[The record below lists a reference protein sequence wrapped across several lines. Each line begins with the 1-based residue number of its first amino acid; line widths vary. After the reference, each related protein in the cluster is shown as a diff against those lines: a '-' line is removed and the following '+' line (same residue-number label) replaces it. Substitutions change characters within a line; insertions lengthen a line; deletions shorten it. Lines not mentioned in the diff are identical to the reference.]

1 MLAVHVM
8 RFLSVAFGAVTVA
21 MTYLLALEL
30 FPGKPLLAFAQ
41 FAYFES
47 SRADLSH
54 PAGIPQT
61 PRIFAGEWNDL
72 LF

>member
-1 MLAVHVM
+1 MSHKL
-8 RFLSVAFGAVTVA
+8 VTR
-21 MTYLLALEL
+21 
-30 FPGKPLLAFAQ
+30 LAFAQ